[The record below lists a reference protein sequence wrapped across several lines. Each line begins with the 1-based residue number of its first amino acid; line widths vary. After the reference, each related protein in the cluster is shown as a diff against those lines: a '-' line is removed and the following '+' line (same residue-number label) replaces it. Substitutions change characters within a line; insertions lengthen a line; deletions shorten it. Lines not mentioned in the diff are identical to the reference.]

1 MSELIGTPTPGQP
14 IYRVGEW
21 SVWKV
26 EERCIDS
33 FAPAFLF
40 PAWDEAT
47 APPRTAWADAS
58 TTADE
63 GRCLRLSIHSWVLH
77 RPGQTVILDTGIG
90 NGRERPG
97 KAIFHQLATP
107 YLSRLLASGVQP
119 DQVDLV
125 INTHLH
131 TDHVGWNTHW
141 LDGRWQPLFTRACY
155 RFPAPELAHIRQHT
169 GHLATVWRDSV
180 EPVVQAG
187 LHQPI
192 AFEPTVIAPG
202 LTMVPTPGHTAG
214 HMSLWLSSEG
224 QHALFSGDVM
234 HHPLQ
239 VLAPGLSSVFCDD
252 PARASATR
260 RAVLAELSERQALY
274 FSSHF
279 PGSSVGRVQAVGEA
293 WRWVPV

>member
-1 MSELIGTPTPGQP
+1 MSELFGTQAPTGPVHQ
-14 IYRVGEW
+14 VGEW
-21 SVWKV
+21 SIWKV
-26 EERCIDS
+26 EERCIDN

-47 APPRTAWADAS
+47 APARTAWADAS

-63 GRCLRLSIHSWVLH
+63 GRSLRLSIHSWVLR
-77 RPGQTVILDTGIG
+77 RPGQTVVLDTGIG

-97 KAIFHQLATP
+97 KAIFHQLNTA
-107 YLSRLLASGVQP
+107 YLSRLQASGVQP

-141 LDGRWQPLFTRACY
+141 LDGRWQPLFSRACY

-169 GHLATVWRDSV
+169 GHLAPVWRDSI

-187 LHQPI
+187 LHLPI
-192 AFEPTVIAPG
+192 GFEPTVIAPG

-214 HMSLWLSSEG
+214 HMSLWLVSEG
-224 QHALFSGDVM
+224 QHALFGGDVM

-239 VLAPGLSSVFCDD
+239 VLAPALSSVFCED
-252 PARASATR
+252 PVQAGATR
-260 RAVLAELSERQALY
+260 SALLHELSERRALY

-279 PGSSVGRVQAVGEA
+279 PGSSVGRVQRAGQRY
-293 WRWVPV
+293 RWVAE